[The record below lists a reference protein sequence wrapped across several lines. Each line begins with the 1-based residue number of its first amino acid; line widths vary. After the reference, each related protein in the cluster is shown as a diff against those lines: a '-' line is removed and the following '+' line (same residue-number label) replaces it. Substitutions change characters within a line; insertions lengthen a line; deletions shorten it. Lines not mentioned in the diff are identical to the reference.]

1 MENKAHQRYKWLC
14 QQREEDAEYLH
25 LLERLRQAQPDF
37 ADAMELLPPEH
48 RESVTEYLG
57 ILAELYDRVTE
68 ICCYVP

>member
-1 MENKAHQRYKWLC
+1 M
-14 QQREEDAEYLH
+14 EYLY

-37 ADAMELLPPEH
+37 AAAMALLPPEH

-57 ILAELYDRVTE
+57 ILAELYDRITE